1 MAAAIREWLR
11 RLRAAFHKAPED
23 AEMEEEL
30 RLHVDMIADELKRQ
44 GLSSEDAARQAR
56 LRAGGIAQVMEQR
69 RDQRGLRWF
78 EDLIQDLRHGVR
90 TLRRAPI
97 FTAVTIATLTLA
109 IGANTA
115 AFSLVDPLLFR
126 DLPVRD
132 PGSLVQFTFR
142 YPGDPPLNQFSL
154 ETYTQYRERS
164 TVFSDM
170 VGLAPLRTELSAGRE
185 PIGAWV
191 VTGNFFQALGVRPAL
206 GRVLDVS
213 DDAPGGPP
221 LAVVS
226 WRYWRAHFNGEAR
239 ALGAI
244 IDINDRRLPGP
255 VHATVVGVA
264 EPDFSGVTAGMRS
277 DVWVSLGAI
286 PTAMRSKA
294 GVSLLAR
301 LKPGASIAQAR
312 AQMRVLYQSSI
323 DALVQRDPQW
333 RHVAIDATSARAGL
347 STPLTDQFGGPLS
360 LLMAIVGILLL
371 LAGANIGGLLL
382 ARGAAR
388 QHEMAVR
395 VSLGAGRLR
404 VVRQVLTES
413 LLLASIGGAMGLVGA
428 RFGATILM
436 RIMTSGTQSLGPPPS
451 LEIPLDARVLLFTVG
466 VTMLAALVFG
476 LAPAIAAF
484 VSAPASAL
492 RQGGGAQTKSR
503 RVFGNGL
510 VVAQVAISLAL
521 LSVSQLYI
529 GHVRH
534 LRDRSLGFDRDRV
547 LLMSVNTS
555 RAQNREQLAA
565 LYRDVVAR
573 LHAIPGVD
581 SVAASGMTPMS
592 GSAGSAFLRVEGFD
606 EPAHDRQRVS
616 LNTVSPNYFLTYRTP
631 LLAGRDFRDSDMD
644 QPRRIIV
651 NQALARKYFSGRDPL
666 GRHVWLEN
674 ERDPYE
680 IVGIS
685 GDAKYQ
691 DVRLPPPP
699 IVYQF
704 ALMSSGSSDLSL
716 RTSGRRTD
724 LAADARRLVNDVF
737 GSNSV
742 GRVTT
747 LAEQVDASIV
757 PERLL
762 AILAGFFGAVGAL
775 LAAIGLFGLLAY
787 TVARQT
793 KEIGI
798 RMALGATRGRVSRMV
813 ATSACWLVSV
823 GLLLGAPAAF
833 WSTRFAARSVENLPA
848 GGAVPIASA
857 AVALIAVAFIAVY
870 VPTRRATRVEPV
882 IALRAE

>member
-1 MAAAIREWLR
+1 MA
-11 RLRAAFHKAPED
+11 KA
-23 AEMEEEL
+23 
-30 RLHVDMIADELKRQ
+30 
-44 GLSSEDAARQAR
+44 GLLD
-56 LRAGGIAQVMEQR
+56 
-69 RDQRGLRWF
+69 
-78 EDLIQDLRHGVR
+78 DLIQDVRYSLR
-90 TLRRAPI
+90 TLRRTPV
-97 FTAVTIATLTLA
+97 FTVLAIATLTLT

-115 AFSLVDPLLFR
+115 IFSLVDPLLFR
-126 DLPVRD
+126 DLPVPN
-132 PGSLVQFTFR
+132 PGNLVQFNWR
-142 YPGDPPLNQFSL
+142 YPGDPALNMFSL
-154 ETYTQYRERS
+154 EYYEQYRERN

-170 VGLAPLRTELSAGRE
+170 VGLVPLVSESRTGGD
-185 PIGAWV
+185 PIGAEV
-191 VTGNFFQALGVRPAL
+191 VTGNFFHALGVQPAL
-206 GRVLDVS
+206 GRVLDAS
-213 DDAPGGPP
+213 DDTTGGAPT
-221 LAVVS
+221 AVVS
-226 WRYWRAHFNGEAR
+226 WRYWQTAFNGEAR

-244 IDINDRRLPGP
+244 VDIKDRRLPGP
-255 VHATVVGVA
+255 IQATVVGVA
-264 EPDFSGVTAGMRS
+264 EPSFSGVTVGRRL
-277 DVWVSLGAI
+277 DVWLSVSAI
-286 PTAMRSKA
+286 PAAMRSRGGFA
-294 GVSLLAR
+294 LMAR

-312 AQMRVLYQSSI
+312 AEMRVLDQPRI
-323 DALVQRDPQW
+323 DGLAERDPQW
-333 RHVAIDATSARAGL
+333 RQVAVDVTSARTGL

-360 LLMAIVGILLL
+360 LLTGLVGMLLL
-371 LAGANIGGLLL
+371 LASANLGGMFL
-382 ARGAAR
+382 ARRAAR

-395 VSLGAGRLR
+395 VSVGAGRFR
-404 VVRQVLTES
+404 IVRQVLTES
-413 LLLASIGGAMGLVGA
+413 LLLASMGGVLGLVGA
-428 RFGATILM
+428 RFGAAILM
-436 RIMTSGTQSLGPPPS
+436 RIVTSGTRSLAAPPR
-451 LEIPLDARVLLFTVG
+451 LEIPLDARVLSFTIGITV
-466 VTMLAALVFG
+466 LAAVVFG

-503 RVFGNGL
+503 RIFGNGL

-529 GHVRH
+529 GHLRH

-573 LHAIPGVD
+573 LHSIPGVA
-581 SVAASGMTPMS
+581 SVAASAMTPMS
-592 GSAGSAFLRVEGFD
+592 GGAGSAFLRVEGFD

-616 LNTVSPNYFLTYRTP
+616 LNTVSPNYFLTYGTP
-631 LLAGRDFRDSDMD
+631 LLAGRDFRDSDVD

-651 NQALARKYFSGRDPL
+651 NQALARKYFPGRDPL

-674 ERDPYE
+674 QRDPFE
-680 IVGIS
+680 IVGVA
-685 GDAKYQ
+685 GDAKYN
-691 DVRLPPPP
+691 DARLPSPP

-704 ALMSSGSSDLSL
+704 ALMSRGSSDLSL
-716 RTSGRRTD
+716 RTSGRRAG
-724 LAADARRLVNDVF
+724 LADDARRLVDDVL
-737 GSNSV
+737 GTNSV

-762 AILAGFFGAVGAL
+762 ATLAGFFGAVGAL

-813 ATSACWLVSV
+813 ATSAGWLVSV
-823 GLLLGAPAAF
+823 GFLLGAPTAF
-833 WSTRFAARSVENLPA
+833 WGTRFAARSVENLPA

-857 AVALIAVAFIAVY
+857 AAALIAVAFIAVY